1 MSKHISLNTNSIS
14 TTLDTINKKDY
25 YHSTNSSTVSNANNN
40 KTHNFF
46 IKTNTLN
53 PNAMTISTEART
65 LRLGMIK
72 ENIKRQGSKSQRNS
86 INSLS
91 GLKEK
96 SYVKSTQGTTTS
108 KSFHRSKLTIPMI
121 NDEIKKI
128 HLFIEN
134 SPCGFDENI
143 LKNTLMIRQSKYSKN
158 IVNSFSNN
166 NQSINRKKK
175 LTITSDEE
183 EDQKYQ
189 QFLNTLHNPSYSM
202 KGIRKE
208 FPEYTKNKKYKLTPT
223 FGYKYNSKTLRTT
236 MLAVKKNNHI
246 DSFRKYDIKKNKLT
260 QASRLKLKCNTIKWF
275 IDNKKE
281 LLNRLVD
288 KNFQEQILKFSDKKS
303 REFNAGLTIEEF
315 GSLMQKN
322 KISNDPEIINKLFWI
337 FDEDGDNDLKY
348 SEIASGIEMFRDST
362 PEEKVKVFFT
372 LCDTDH
378 SNSVSKKE
386 FYTML
391 KRNIINKDDIVPLK
405 KSIEKIFN
413 LYGGDVELSLEQ
425 LTEGFKANKELEAI
439 INKNMVSLKTIDSGI
454 DNEVKKDLLKLTAD
468 QNLFLKQKLYG
479 GNCETCPILDQKFGK
494 MVEGFVD
501 KKEKIIKLNQKK
513 DDSFDFDSEEQ
524 IKDDDIFQEEKAIY
538 NMVVNMSKKEE

>member
-14 TTLDTINKKDY
+14 TTLDTINKKDF
-25 YHSTNSSTVSNANNN
+25 YHSTNSSTISNTNN
-40 KTHNFF
+40 KNKLFL
-46 IKTNTLN
+46 KTNTLN

-91 GLKEK
+91 GLNEN
-96 SYVKSTQGTTTS
+96 SFVKATSTT
-108 KSFHRSKLTIPMI
+108 KSFHRNKLTIPMI

-128 HLFIEN
+128 RLFIEN

-143 LKNTLMIRQSKYSKN
+143 LKNTLMIKQSKYSKT

-175 LTITSDEE
+175 LSINNE
-183 EDQKYQ
+183 EDPRYQ
-189 QFLNTLHNPSYSM
+189 QFLNTLNNPSYSM
-202 KGIRKE
+202 RGIKKA
-208 FPEYTKNKKYKLTPT
+208 FPEYTKNKKFKLTPT

-236 MLAVKKNNHI
+236 MLAVKKNNHM
-246 DSFRKYDIKKNKLT
+246 DSFRRYDVKKNKLT
-260 QASRLKLKCNTIKWF
+260 QASRLKFKCNMIKWF

-288 KNFQEQILKFSDKKS
+288 KNFQEQILKISDKKS

-315 GSLMQKN
+315 GSLMQRN
-322 KISNDPEIINKLFWI
+322 KITNDPEIIKKLFWI

-362 PEEKVKVFFT
+362 PEEKVKVLFR

-391 KRNIINKDDIVPLK
+391 KRNIINKDDIAPLK

-425 LTEGFKANKELEAI
+425 LTEGFKANKELEII
-439 INKNMVSLKTIDSGI
+439 INKNMVTLKTIDSGI

-479 GNCETCPILDQKFGK
+479 GNCETCPILDKKFGR

-513 DDSFDFDSEEQ
+513 EDSFDFDSEEQ

-538 NMVVNMSKKEE
+538 NMVINMSKKED

>member
-14 TTLDTINKKDY
+14 TTLDTINKKDF
-25 YHSTNSSTVSNANNN
+25 YHSTNSSTISNTNN
-40 KTHNFF
+40 KNKLFL
-46 IKTNTLN
+46 KTNTLN
-53 PNAMTISTEART
+53 PSAMTISTEART

-91 GLKEK
+91 GLNEN
-96 SYVKSTQGTTTS
+96 SFVKATSTT
-108 KSFHRSKLTIPMI
+108 KSFHRNKLTIPMI

-143 LKNTLMIRQSKYSKN
+143 LKNTLMIKQSKYSKT

-175 LTITSDEE
+175 LSINNE
-183 EDQKYQ
+183 EDPKYQ
-189 QFLNTLHNPSYSM
+189 QFLNTLNNPSYSM
-202 KGIRKE
+202 RGIKKA
-208 FPEYTKNKKYKLTPT
+208 FPEYTKNKKFKLTPT

-236 MLAVKKNNHI
+236 MLAVKKNNHM
-246 DSFRKYDIKKNKLT
+246 DSFRRYDVKKNKLT

-288 KNFQEQILKFSDKKS
+288 KNFQEQILKISDKKS
-303 REFNAGLTIEEF
+303 REFNAGLTIEDY
-315 GSLMQKN
+315 GSLMQRN
-322 KISNDPEIINKLFWI
+322 KITNDPEIIKKLFWI

-362 PEEKVKVFFT
+362 PEEKVKVLFR

-391 KRNIINKDDIVPLK
+391 KRNIINKDDIAPLK

-425 LTEGFKANKELEAI
+425 LTEGFKANKELEII
-439 INKNMVSLKTIDSGI
+439 INKNMVTLKTIDSGI
-454 DNEVKKDLLKLTAD
+454 DNEVKKDLLKFTAD

-479 GNCETCPILDQKFGK
+479 GNCETCPILDKKFGR

-513 DDSFDFDSEEQ
+513 EDSFDFDSEEQ

-538 NMVVNMSKKEE
+538 NMVINMSKKED

>member
-14 TTLDTINKKDY
+14 TTLDTINKKDF
-25 YHSTNSSTVSNANNN
+25 YHSTNSSTISNSNN
-40 KTHNFF
+40 KNKLFL
-46 IKTNTLN
+46 KTNTLN

-91 GLKEK
+91 GLNEN
-96 SYVKSTQGTTTS
+96 SFVKATSTT
-108 KSFHRSKLTIPMI
+108 KSFHRNKLTIPMI

-143 LKNTLMIRQSKYSKN
+143 LKNTLMIKQSKYSKT

-175 LTITSDEE
+175 LSINNE
-183 EDQKYQ
+183 EDPKYQ
-189 QFLNTLHNPSYSM
+189 QFLNTLNNPSYSM
-202 KGIRKE
+202 RGIKKA
-208 FPEYTKNKKYKLTPT
+208 FPEYTKNKKFKLTPT

-236 MLAVKKNNHI
+236 MLAVKKNNHM
-246 DSFRKYDIKKNKLT
+246 DSFRRYDVKKNKLT

-288 KNFQEQILKFSDKKS
+288 KNFQEQILKISDKKS

-315 GSLMQKN
+315 GSLMQRN
-322 KISNDPEIINKLFWI
+322 KITNDPEIIKKLFWI

-362 PEEKVKVFFT
+362 PEEKVKVLFR

-391 KRNIINKDDIVPLK
+391 KRNIINKDDIAPLK

-425 LTEGFKANKELEAI
+425 LTEGFKANKELEII
-439 INKNMVSLKTIDSGI
+439 INKNMVTLKTIDSGI
-454 DNEVKKDLLKLTAD
+454 DNEVKKDLLKFTAD

-479 GNCETCPILDQKFGK
+479 GNCETCPILDKKFGR

-513 DDSFDFDSEEQ
+513 EDSFDFDSEEQ

-538 NMVVNMSKKEE
+538 NMVINMSKKED

>member
-14 TTLDTINKKDY
+14 TTLDTINKKDF
-25 YHSTNSSTVSNANNN
+25 YHSTNSSTISNTNN
-40 KTHNFF
+40 KNILFL
-46 IKTNTLN
+46 KTNTLN

-91 GLKEK
+91 GLNENNF
-96 SYVKSTQGTTTS
+96 VKATSTT
-108 KSFHRSKLTIPMI
+108 KSFHRNKLTIPMI

-143 LKNTLMIRQSKYSKN
+143 LKNTLMIKQSKYSKT

-175 LTITSDEE
+175 LSINNE
-183 EDQKYQ
+183 EDPKYQ
-189 QFLNTLHNPSYSM
+189 QFLNTLNNPSYSM
-202 KGIRKE
+202 RGIKKA
-208 FPEYTKNKKYKLTPT
+208 FPEYTKNKKFKLTPT
-223 FGYKYNSKTLRTT
+223 FGYKYNSKTLHTT
-236 MLAVKKNNHI
+236 MLAVKKNNHM
-246 DSFRKYDIKKNKLT
+246 DSFRRYDVKKNKLT

-288 KNFQEQILKFSDKKS
+288 KNFQEQILKISDKKS

-315 GSLMQKN
+315 GSLMQRN
-322 KISNDPEIINKLFWI
+322 KITNDPEIIKKLFWI

-362 PEEKVKVFFT
+362 PEEKVKVLFR

-391 KRNIINKDDIVPLK
+391 KRNIINKDDIAPLK

-425 LTEGFKANKELEAI
+425 LTEGFKANKELEII
-439 INKNMVSLKTIDSGI
+439 INKNMVTLKTIDSGI
-454 DNEVKKDLLKLTAD
+454 DNEVKKDLLKFTAD

-479 GNCETCPILDQKFGK
+479 GNCETCPILDKKFGR

-513 DDSFDFDSEEQ
+513 EDSFDFDSEEQ
-524 IKDDDIFQEEKAIY
+524 IKDNDIFQEEKAIY
-538 NMVVNMSKKEE
+538 NMVINMSKKED

>member
-14 TTLDTINKKDY
+14 TTLDTINKKDF
-25 YHSTNSSTVSNANNN
+25 YHSTNSSTISNTNN
-40 KTHNFF
+40 KNKLFL
-46 IKTNTLN
+46 KTNTLN

-91 GLKEK
+91 GLNEN
-96 SYVKSTQGTTTS
+96 SFVKATSTT
-108 KSFHRSKLTIPMI
+108 KSFHRNKLTIPMI

-143 LKNTLMIRQSKYSKN
+143 LKNTLMIKQSKYSKT

-175 LTITSDEE
+175 LSINNE
-183 EDQKYQ
+183 EDPKYQ
-189 QFLNTLHNPSYSM
+189 QFLNTLNNPSYSM
-202 KGIRKE
+202 RGIKKA
-208 FPEYTKNKKYKLTPT
+208 FPEYTKNKKFKLTPT

-288 KNFQEQILKFSDKKS
+288 KNFQEQILKISDKKS

-315 GSLMQKN
+315 GSLMQRN
-322 KISNDPEIINKLFWI
+322 KITNDPEIIKKLFWI

-362 PEEKVKVFFT
+362 PEEKVKVLFR

-391 KRNIINKDDIVPLK
+391 KRNIINKDDIAPLK

-425 LTEGFKANKELEAI
+425 LTEGFKANKELEII
-439 INKNMVSLKTIDSGI
+439 INKNMVTLKTIDSGI
-454 DNEVKKDLLKLTAD
+454 DNEVKKDLLKFTAD

-479 GNCETCPILDQKFGK
+479 GNCETCPILDKKFGR

-513 DDSFDFDSEEQ
+513 EDSFDFDSEEQ

-538 NMVVNMSKKEE
+538 NMVINMSKKED

>member
-14 TTLDTINKKDY
+14 TTLDTINKKDF
-25 YHSTNSSTVSNANNN
+25 YHSTNSSTISNTNN
-40 KTHNFF
+40 KNKLFL
-46 IKTNTLN
+46 KTNTLN

-91 GLKEK
+91 GLNEN
-96 SYVKSTQGTTTS
+96 SFVKATSTT
-108 KSFHRSKLTIPMI
+108 KSFHRNKLTIPMI

-143 LKNTLMIRQSKYSKN
+143 LKNTLMIKQSKYSKT

-175 LTITSDEE
+175 LSINNE
-183 EDQKYQ
+183 EDPKYQ
-189 QFLNTLHNPSYSM
+189 QFLNTLNNPSYSM
-202 KGIRKE
+202 RGIKKA
-208 FPEYTKNKKYKLTPT
+208 FPEYTKNKKFKLTPT

-236 MLAVKKNNHI
+236 MLAVKKNNHM
-246 DSFRKYDIKKNKLT
+246 DSFRRYDVKKNKLT

-288 KNFQEQILKFSDKKS
+288 KNFQEQILKISDKKS

-315 GSLMQKN
+315 GSLMQRN
-322 KISNDPEIINKLFWI
+322 KITNDPEIIKKLFWI

-362 PEEKVKVFFT
+362 PEEKVKVLFR

-391 KRNIINKDDIVPLK
+391 KRNIINKDDIAPLK

-425 LTEGFKANKELEAI
+425 LTEGFKANKELEII
-439 INKNMVSLKTIDSGI
+439 INKNMVTLKTIDSGI

-479 GNCETCPILDQKFGK
+479 GNCETCPILDKKFGR

-513 DDSFDFDSEEQ
+513 EDSFDFDSEEQ

-538 NMVVNMSKKEE
+538 NMVINMSKKED

>member
-14 TTLDTINKKDY
+14 TTLDTINKKDF
-25 YHSTNSSTVSNANNN
+25 YHSTNSSTISNTNN
-40 KTHNFF
+40 KNILFL
-46 IKTNTLN
+46 KTNTLN

-91 GLKEK
+91 GLNENNF
-96 SYVKSTQGTTTS
+96 VKATSTT
-108 KSFHRSKLTIPMI
+108 KSFHRNKLTIPMI

-143 LKNTLMIRQSKYSKN
+143 LKNTLMIKQSKYSKT

-175 LTITSDEE
+175 LSINNE
-183 EDQKYQ
+183 EDPKYQ
-189 QFLNTLHNPSYSM
+189 QFLNTLNNPSYSM
-202 KGIRKE
+202 RGIKKA
-208 FPEYTKNKKYKLTPT
+208 FPEYTKNKKFKLTPT

-236 MLAVKKNNHI
+236 MLAVKKNNHM
-246 DSFRKYDIKKNKLT
+246 DSFRRYDVKKNKLT

-288 KNFQEQILKFSDKKS
+288 KNFQEQILKISDKKS

-315 GSLMQKN
+315 GSLMQRN
-322 KISNDPEIINKLFWI
+322 KITNDPEIIKKLFWI

-362 PEEKVKVFFT
+362 PEEKVKVLFR

-391 KRNIINKDDIVPLK
+391 KRNIINKDDIAPLK

-425 LTEGFKANKELEAI
+425 LTEGFKANKELEII
-439 INKNMVSLKTIDSGI
+439 INKNMVTLKTIDSGI
-454 DNEVKKDLLKLTAD
+454 DNEVKKDLLKFTAD

-479 GNCETCPILDQKFGK
+479 GNCETCPILDKKFGR

-513 DDSFDFDSEEQ
+513 EDSFDFDSEEQ

-538 NMVVNMSKKEE
+538 NMVINMSKKED

>member
-14 TTLDTINKKDY
+14 TTLDTINKKDF
-25 YHSTNSSTVSNANNN
+25 YHSTNSSTISNTNN
-40 KTHNFF
+40 KNKLFL
-46 IKTNTLN
+46 KTNTLN

-91 GLKEK
+91 GLNEN
-96 SYVKSTQGTTTS
+96 SFVKATSTT
-108 KSFHRSKLTIPMI
+108 KSFHRNKLTIPMI

-143 LKNTLMIRQSKYSKN
+143 LKNTLMIKQSKYSKT

-175 LTITSDEE
+175 LSINNE
-183 EDQKYQ
+183 EDPKYQ
-189 QFLNTLHNPSYSM
+189 QFLNTLNNPSYSM
-202 KGIRKE
+202 RGIKKA
-208 FPEYTKNKKYKLTPT
+208 FPEYTKNKKFKLTPT

-236 MLAVKKNNHI
+236 MLAVKKNNHM
-246 DSFRKYDIKKNKLT
+246 DSFRRYDVKKNKLT

-288 KNFQEQILKFSDKKS
+288 KNFQEQILKISDKKS

-315 GSLMQKN
+315 GSLMQRN
-322 KISNDPEIINKLFWI
+322 KITNDPEIIKKLFWI

-362 PEEKVKVFFT
+362 PEEKVKVLFR

-391 KRNIINKDDIVPLK
+391 KRNIINKDDIAPLK

-425 LTEGFKANKELEAI
+425 LTEGFKANKELEII
-439 INKNMVSLKTIDSGI
+439 INKNMVTLKTIDSGI

-479 GNCETCPILDQKFGK
+479 GNCETCPILDKKFGR

-501 KKEKIIKLNQKK
+501 KKEKIIK
-513 DDSFDFDSEEQ
+513 
-524 IKDDDIFQEEKAIY
+524 
-538 NMVVNMSKKEE
+538 

>member
-14 TTLDTINKKDY
+14 TTLDTINKKDF
-25 YHSTNSSTVSNANNN
+25 YHSTNSSTISNTNN
-40 KTHNFF
+40 KNKLFL
-46 IKTNTLN
+46 KTNTLN

-91 GLKEK
+91 GLNEN
-96 SYVKSTQGTTTS
+96 SFVKATSTT
-108 KSFHRSKLTIPMI
+108 KSFHRNKLTIPMI

-143 LKNTLMIRQSKYSKN
+143 LKNTLMIKQSKYSKT
-158 IVNSFSNN
+158 IVNLFSNN

-175 LTITSDEE
+175 LSINNE
-183 EDQKYQ
+183 EDPKYQ
-189 QFLNTLHNPSYSM
+189 QFLNTLNNPSYSIR
-202 KGIRKE
+202 GIKKA
-208 FPEYTKNKKYKLTPT
+208 FPEYTKNKKFKLTPT

-236 MLAVKKNNHI
+236 MLAVKKNNHM
-246 DSFRKYDIKKNKLT
+246 DSFRRYDVKKNKLT

-288 KNFQEQILKFSDKKS
+288 KNFQEQILKISDKKS

-315 GSLMQKN
+315 GSLMQRN
-322 KISNDPEIINKLFWI
+322 KITNDPEIIKKLFWI

-362 PEEKVKVFFT
+362 PEEKVKVLFR

-391 KRNIINKDDIVPLK
+391 KRNIINKDDIAPLK

-425 LTEGFKANKELEAI
+425 LTEGFKANKELEII
-439 INKNMVSLKTIDSGI
+439 INKNMVTLKTIDSGI
-454 DNEVKKDLLKLTAD
+454 DNEVKKDLLKFTAD

-479 GNCETCPILDQKFGK
+479 GNCETCPILDKKFGR

-513 DDSFDFDSEEQ
+513 EDSFDFDSEEQ

-538 NMVVNMSKKEE
+538 NMVINMSKKED

>member
-14 TTLDTINKKDY
+14 TTLDTINKKDF
-25 YHSTNSSTVSNANNN
+25 YHSTNSSTISNTNN
-40 KTHNFF
+40 KNKLFL
-46 IKTNTLN
+46 KTNTLN

-72 ENIKRQGSKSQRNS
+72 ENIKRQGSKSQRNN

-91 GLKEK
+91 GLNEN
-96 SYVKSTQGTTTS
+96 SFVKATSTT
-108 KSFHRSKLTIPMI
+108 KSFHRNKLTIPMI

-143 LKNTLMIRQSKYSKN
+143 LKNTLMIKQSKYSKT

-175 LTITSDEE
+175 LSINNE
-183 EDQKYQ
+183 EDPKYQ
-189 QFLNTLHNPSYSM
+189 QFLNTLNNPSYSM
-202 KGIRKE
+202 RGIKKA
-208 FPEYTKNKKYKLTPT
+208 FPEYTKNKKFKLTPT

-236 MLAVKKNNHI
+236 MLAVKKNNHM
-246 DSFRKYDIKKNKLT
+246 DSFRRYDVKKNKLT

-288 KNFQEQILKFSDKKS
+288 KNFQEQILKISDKKS

-315 GSLMQKN
+315 GSLMQRN
-322 KISNDPEIINKLFWI
+322 KITNDPEIIKKLFWI

-362 PEEKVKVFFT
+362 PEEKVKVLFR

-391 KRNIINKDDIVPLK
+391 KRNIINKDDIAPLK

-425 LTEGFKANKELEAI
+425 LTEGFKANKELEII
-439 INKNMVSLKTIDSGI
+439 INKNMVTLKTIDSGI
-454 DNEVKKDLLKLTAD
+454 DNEVKKDLLKFTAN

-479 GNCETCPILDQKFGK
+479 GNCETCPILDKKFGR

-513 DDSFDFDSEEQ
+513 EDSFDFDSEEQ

-538 NMVVNMSKKEE
+538 NMVINMSKKED

>member
-14 TTLDTINKKDY
+14 TTLDTINKKDF
-25 YHSTNSSTVSNANNN
+25 YHSTNSSTISNTNN
-40 KTHNFF
+40 KNKLFL
-46 IKTNTLN
+46 KTNTLN

-91 GLKEK
+91 GLNEK
-96 SYVKSTQGTTTS
+96 SFVKATSTT
-108 KSFHRSKLTIPMI
+108 KSFHRNKLTIPMI

-143 LKNTLMIRQSKYSKN
+143 LKNTLMIKQSKYSKT

-175 LTITSDEE
+175 LSINNE
-183 EDQKYQ
+183 EDPKYQ
-189 QFLNTLHNPSYSM
+189 QFLNTLNNPSYSM
-202 KGIRKE
+202 RGIKKA
-208 FPEYTKNKKYKLTPT
+208 FPEYTKNKKFKLTPT

-236 MLAVKKNNHI
+236 MLAVKKNNHM
-246 DSFRKYDIKKNKLT
+246 DSFRRYDVKKNKLT

-288 KNFQEQILKFSDKKS
+288 KNFQEQILKISDKKS

-315 GSLMQKN
+315 GSLMQRN
-322 KISNDPEIINKLFWI
+322 KITNDPEIIKKLFWI

-362 PEEKVKVFFT
+362 PEEKVKVLFR

-391 KRNIINKDDIVPLK
+391 KRNIINKDDIAPLK

-425 LTEGFKANKELEAI
+425 LTEGFKANKELEII
-439 INKNMVSLKTIDSGI
+439 INKNMVTLKTIDSGI
-454 DNEVKKDLLKLTAD
+454 DNEVKKDLLKLAAD

-479 GNCETCPILDQKFGK
+479 GNCETCPILDKKFGR

-513 DDSFDFDSEEQ
+513 EDSFDFDSEEQ

-538 NMVVNMSKKEE
+538 NMVINMSKKED

>member
-14 TTLDTINKKDY
+14 TTLDTINKKDF
-25 YHSTNSSTVSNANNN
+25 YHSTNSSTISNTNN
-40 KTHNFF
+40 KNKLFL
-46 IKTNTLN
+46 KTNTLN

-91 GLKEK
+91 GLNENNF
-96 SYVKSTQGTTTS
+96 VKATSTT
-108 KSFHRSKLTIPMI
+108 KSFHRNKLTIPMI

-143 LKNTLMIRQSKYSKN
+143 LKNTLMIKQSKYSKT

-175 LTITSDEE
+175 LSINNE
-183 EDQKYQ
+183 EDPKYQ
-189 QFLNTLHNPSYSM
+189 QFLNTLNNPSYSM
-202 KGIRKE
+202 RGIKKA
-208 FPEYTKNKKYKLTPT
+208 FPEYTKNKKFKLTPT
-223 FGYKYNSKTLRTT
+223 FGYKYNSKTLHTT
-236 MLAVKKNNHI
+236 MLAVKKNNHM
-246 DSFRKYDIKKNKLT
+246 DSFRRYDVKKNKLT

-288 KNFQEQILKFSDKKS
+288 KNFQEQILKISDKKS
-303 REFNAGLTIEEF
+303 REFNVGLTIEEF
-315 GSLMQKN
+315 GSLMQRN
-322 KISNDPEIINKLFWI
+322 KITNDPEIIKKLFWI

-362 PEEKVKVFFT
+362 PEEKVKVLFR

-391 KRNIINKDDIVPLK
+391 KRNIINKDDIAPLK

-425 LTEGFKANKELEAI
+425 LTEGFKANKELEII
-439 INKNMVSLKTIDSGI
+439 INKNMVTLKTIDSGI
-454 DNEVKKDLLKLTAD
+454 DNEVKKDLLKFTAD

-479 GNCETCPILDQKFGK
+479 GNCETCPILDKKFGR

-513 DDSFDFDSEEQ
+513 EDSFDFDSEEQ

-538 NMVVNMSKKEE
+538 NMVINMSKKED

>member
-14 TTLDTINKKDY
+14 TTLDTINKKDF
-25 YHSTNSSTVSNANNN
+25 YHSTNSSTISNTNN
-40 KTHNFF
+40 KNILFL
-46 IKTNTLN
+46 KTNTLN

-91 GLKEK
+91 GLNENNF
-96 SYVKSTQGTTTS
+96 VKATSTT
-108 KSFHRSKLTIPMI
+108 KSFHRNKLTIPMI

-143 LKNTLMIRQSKYSKN
+143 LKNTLMIKQSKYSKT

-175 LTITSDEE
+175 LSINNE
-183 EDQKYQ
+183 EDPKYQ
-189 QFLNTLHNPSYSM
+189 QFLNTLNNPSYSM
-202 KGIRKE
+202 RGIKKA
-208 FPEYTKNKKYKLTPT
+208 FPEYTKNKKFKLTPT
-223 FGYKYNSKTLRTT
+223 FGYKYNSKTLHTT
-236 MLAVKKNNHI
+236 MLAVKKNNHM
-246 DSFRKYDIKKNKLT
+246 DSFRRYDVKKNKLT

-288 KNFQEQILKFSDKKS
+288 KNFQEQILKISDKKS

-315 GSLMQKN
+315 GSLMQRN
-322 KISNDPEIINKLFWI
+322 KITNDPEIIKKLFWI

-362 PEEKVKVFFT
+362 PEEKVKVLFR

-391 KRNIINKDDIVPLK
+391 KRNIINKDDIAPLK

-425 LTEGFKANKELEAI
+425 LTEGFKANKELEII
-439 INKNMVSLKTIDSGI
+439 INKNMVTLKTIDSGI
-454 DNEVKKDLLKLTAD
+454 DNEVKKDLLKFTAD

-479 GNCETCPILDQKFGK
+479 GNCETCPILDKKFGR

-513 DDSFDFDSEEQ
+513 EDSFDFDSEEQ
-524 IKDDDIFQEEKAIY
+524 IKDDDIFQDEKAIY
-538 NMVVNMSKKEE
+538 NMVINMSKKED

>member
-14 TTLDTINKKDY
+14 TTLDTINKKDF
-25 YHSTNSSTVSNANNN
+25 YHSTNSSTISNTNN
-40 KTHNFF
+40 KNKLFL
-46 IKTNTLN
+46 KTNTLN

-91 GLKEK
+91 GLNEN
-96 SYVKSTQGTTTS
+96 SFVKATSTT
-108 KSFHRSKLTIPMI
+108 KSFHRNKLTIPMI

-143 LKNTLMIRQSKYSKN
+143 LKNTLMIKQSKYSKT

-175 LTITSDEE
+175 LSINNE
-183 EDQKYQ
+183 EDPKYQ
-189 QFLNTLHNPSYSM
+189 QFLNTLNNPSYSM
-202 KGIRKE
+202 RGIKKA
-208 FPEYTKNKKYKLTPT
+208 FPEYTKNKKFKLTPT

-236 MLAVKKNNHI
+236 MLAVKKNNHM
-246 DSFRKYDIKKNKLT
+246 DSFRRYDVKKNKLT

-288 KNFQEQILKFSDKKS
+288 KNFQEQILKISDKKS

-315 GSLMQKN
+315 GSLMQRN
-322 KISNDPEIINKLFWI
+322 KITNDPEIIKKLFWI

-362 PEEKVKVFFT
+362 PEEKVKVLFR

-391 KRNIINKDDIVPLK
+391 KRNIINKDDIAPLK

-425 LTEGFKANKELEAI
+425 LTEGFKANKELEVI
-439 INKNMVSLKTIDSGI
+439 INKNMVTLKTIDSGI
-454 DNEVKKDLLKLTAD
+454 DNEVKKDLLKFTAD

-479 GNCETCPILDQKFGK
+479 GNCETCPILDKKFGR

-513 DDSFDFDSEEQ
+513 EDSFDFDSEEQ

-538 NMVVNMSKKEE
+538 NMVINMSKKED

>member
-14 TTLDTINKKDY
+14 TTLDTINKKDF
-25 YHSTNSSTVSNANNN
+25 YHSTNSSTISNTNN
-40 KTHNFF
+40 KNKLFL
-46 IKTNTLN
+46 KTNTFN

-91 GLKEK
+91 GLNEN
-96 SYVKSTQGTTTS
+96 SFVKATSTT
-108 KSFHRSKLTIPMI
+108 KSFHRNKLTIPMI

-143 LKNTLMIRQSKYSKN
+143 LKNTLMIKQSKYSKT

-175 LTITSDEE
+175 LSINNE
-183 EDQKYQ
+183 EDPKYQ
-189 QFLNTLHNPSYSM
+189 QFLNTLNNPSYSM
-202 KGIRKE
+202 RGIKKA
-208 FPEYTKNKKYKLTPT
+208 FPEYTKNKKFKLTPT

-236 MLAVKKNNHI
+236 MLAVKKNNHM
-246 DSFRKYDIKKNKLT
+246 DSFRRYDVKKNKLT

-288 KNFQEQILKFSDKKS
+288 KNFQEQILKISDKKS

-315 GSLMQKN
+315 GSLMQRN
-322 KISNDPEIINKLFWI
+322 KITNDPEIIKKLFWI

-362 PEEKVKVFFT
+362 PEEKVKVLFR

-391 KRNIINKDDIVPLK
+391 KRNIINKDDIAPLK

-425 LTEGFKANKELEAI
+425 LTEGFKANKELEII
-439 INKNMVSLKTIDSGI
+439 INKNMVTLKTIDSGI
-454 DNEVKKDLLKLTAD
+454 DNEVKKDLLKFTAD

-479 GNCETCPILDQKFGK
+479 GNCETCPILDKKFGR

-513 DDSFDFDSEEQ
+513 EDSFDFDSEEQ

-538 NMVVNMSKKEE
+538 NMVINMSKKED

>member
-14 TTLDTINKKDY
+14 TTLDTINKKDF
-25 YHSTNSSTVSNANNN
+25 YHSTNSSTISNTNN
-40 KTHNFF
+40 KNKLFL
-46 IKTNTLN
+46 KTNTLN

-91 GLKEK
+91 GLNEN
-96 SYVKSTQGTTTS
+96 SFVKATSTT
-108 KSFHRSKLTIPMI
+108 KSFHRNKLTIPMI

-143 LKNTLMIRQSKYSKN
+143 LKNTLMIKQSKYSKT

-175 LTITSDEE
+175 LSINNE
-183 EDQKYQ
+183 EDPKYQ
-189 QFLNTLHNPSYSM
+189 QFLNTLNNPSYSM
-202 KGIRKE
+202 RGIKKA
-208 FPEYTKNKKYKLTPT
+208 FPEYTKNKKFKLTPT

-236 MLAVKKNNHI
+236 MLAVKKNNHM
-246 DSFRKYDIKKNKLT
+246 DSFRRYDVKKNKLT

-281 LLNRLVD
+281 LLNRSVD
-288 KNFQEQILKFSDKKS
+288 KNFQEQILKISDKKS

-315 GSLMQKN
+315 GSLMQRN
-322 KISNDPEIINKLFWI
+322 KITNDPEIIKKLFWI

-362 PEEKVKVFFT
+362 PEEKVKVLFR

-391 KRNIINKDDIVPLK
+391 KRNIINKDDIAPLK

-425 LTEGFKANKELEAI
+425 LTEGFKANKELEII
-439 INKNMVSLKTIDSGI
+439 INKNMVTLKTIDSGI
-454 DNEVKKDLLKLTAD
+454 DNEVKKDLLKFTAD

-479 GNCETCPILDQKFGK
+479 GNCETCPILDKKFGR

-513 DDSFDFDSEEQ
+513 EDSFDFDSEEQ

-538 NMVVNMSKKEE
+538 NMVINMSKKED

>member
-14 TTLDTINKKDY
+14 TTLDTINKKDF
-25 YHSTNSSTVSNANNN
+25 YHSTNSSTISNTNN
-40 KTHNFF
+40 KNKLFL
-46 IKTNTLN
+46 KTNTLN

-91 GLKEK
+91 WQNEN
-96 SYVKSTQGTTTS
+96 SFVKATSTT
-108 KSFHRSKLTIPMI
+108 KSFHRNKLTIPMI

-143 LKNTLMIRQSKYSKN
+143 LKNTLMIKQSKYSKT

-175 LTITSDEE
+175 LSINNE
-183 EDQKYQ
+183 EDPKYQ
-189 QFLNTLHNPSYSM
+189 QFLNTLNNPSYSM
-202 KGIRKE
+202 RGIKKA
-208 FPEYTKNKKYKLTPT
+208 FPEYTKNKKFKLTPT

-236 MLAVKKNNHI
+236 MLAVKKNNHM
-246 DSFRKYDIKKNKLT
+246 DSFRRYDVKKNKLT

-288 KNFQEQILKFSDKKS
+288 KNFQEQILKISDKKS

-315 GSLMQKN
+315 GSLMQRN
-322 KISNDPEIINKLFWI
+322 KITNDPEIIKKLFWI

-362 PEEKVKVFFT
+362 PEEKVKVLFR

-391 KRNIINKDDIVPLK
+391 KRNIINKDDIAPLK

-425 LTEGFKANKELEAI
+425 LTEGFKANKELEII
-439 INKNMVSLKTIDSGI
+439 INKNMVTLKTIDSGI
-454 DNEVKKDLLKLTAD
+454 DNEVKKDLLKFTAD

-479 GNCETCPILDQKFGK
+479 GNCETCPILDKKFGR

-513 DDSFDFDSEEQ
+513 EDSFDFDSEEQ

-538 NMVVNMSKKEE
+538 NMVINMSKKED

>member
-14 TTLDTINKKDY
+14 TTLDTINKKDF
-25 YHSTNSSTVSNANNN
+25 YHSTNSSTISNTNN
-40 KTHNFF
+40 KNKLFL
-46 IKTNTLN
+46 KTNTLN

-91 GLKEK
+91 GLNEN
-96 SYVKSTQGTTTS
+96 SFVKATSTT
-108 KSFHRSKLTIPMI
+108 KSFHRNKLTIPMI

-143 LKNTLMIRQSKYSKN
+143 LKNTLMIKQSKYSKT

-175 LTITSDEE
+175 LSINNE
-183 EDQKYQ
+183 EDPKYQ
-189 QFLNTLHNPSYSM
+189 QFLNTLNNPSYSM
-202 KGIRKE
+202 RGIKKA
-208 FPEYTKNKKYKLTPT
+208 FPEYTKNKKFKLTPT
-223 FGYKYNSKTLRTT
+223 FGYKYNSKTLHTT
-236 MLAVKKNNHI
+236 MLAVKKNNHM
-246 DSFRKYDIKKNKLT
+246 DSFRRYDVKKNKLT

-288 KNFQEQILKFSDKKS
+288 KNFQEQILKISDKKS

-315 GSLMQKN
+315 GSLMQRN
-322 KISNDPEIINKLFWI
+322 KITNDPEIIKKLFWI

-362 PEEKVKVFFT
+362 PEEKVKVLFR

-391 KRNIINKDDIVPLK
+391 KRNIINKDDIAPLK

-425 LTEGFKANKELEAI
+425 LTEGFKANKELEII
-439 INKNMVSLKTIDSGI
+439 INKNMVTLKTIDSGI
-454 DNEVKKDLLKLTAD
+454 DNEVKKDLLKFTAD

-479 GNCETCPILDQKFGK
+479 GNCETCPILDKKFGR

-513 DDSFDFDSEEQ
+513 EDSFDFDSEEQ

-538 NMVVNMSKKEE
+538 NMVINMSKKED

>member
-14 TTLDTINKKDY
+14 TTLDTINKKDF
-25 YHSTNSSTVSNANNN
+25 YHSTNSSTISNTNN
-40 KTHNFF
+40 KNKLFL
-46 IKTNTLN
+46 KTNTLN

-91 GLKEK
+91 GLNEN
-96 SYVKSTQGTTTS
+96 SFVKATSTT
-108 KSFHRSKLTIPMI
+108 KSFHRNKLTIPMI

-143 LKNTLMIRQSKYSKN
+143 LKNTLMIKQSKYSKT

-175 LTITSDEE
+175 LSINNE
-183 EDQKYQ
+183 EDPKYQ
-189 QFLNTLHNPSYSM
+189 QFLNTLNNPSYSM
-202 KGIRKE
+202 RGIKKA
-208 FPEYTKNKKYKLTPT
+208 FPEYTKNKKFRLTPT

-236 MLAVKKNNHI
+236 MLAVKKNNHM
-246 DSFRKYDIKKNKLT
+246 DSFRRYDVKKNKLT

-288 KNFQEQILKFSDKKS
+288 KNFQEQILKISDKKS

-315 GSLMQKN
+315 GSLMQRN
-322 KISNDPEIINKLFWI
+322 KITNDPEIIKKLFWI

-362 PEEKVKVFFT
+362 PEEKVKVLFR

-391 KRNIINKDDIVPLK
+391 KRNIINKDDIAPLK

-425 LTEGFKANKELEAI
+425 LTEGFKANKELEII
-439 INKNMVSLKTIDSGI
+439 INKNMVTLKTIDSGI

-479 GNCETCPILDQKFGK
+479 GNCETCPILDKKFGR

-513 DDSFDFDSEEQ
+513 EDSFDFDSEEQ

-538 NMVVNMSKKEE
+538 NMVINMSKKED

>member
-14 TTLDTINKKDY
+14 TTLDTINKKDF
-25 YHSTNSSTVSNANNN
+25 YHSTNSSTISNTNN
-40 KTHNFF
+40 KNKLFL
-46 IKTNTLN
+46 KTNTLN

-91 GLKEK
+91 GLNEN
-96 SYVKSTQGTTTS
+96 SFVKATSTT
-108 KSFHRSKLTIPMI
+108 KSFHRNKLTIPMI

-143 LKNTLMIRQSKYSKN
+143 LKNTLMIKQSKYSKT

-175 LTITSDEE
+175 LSINNE
-183 EDQKYQ
+183 EDPKYQ
-189 QFLNTLHNPSYSM
+189 QFLNTLNNPSYSM
-202 KGIRKE
+202 RGIKKA
-208 FPEYTKNKKYKLTPT
+208 FPEYTKNKKFKLTPT

-236 MLAVKKNNHI
+236 MLAVKKNNHM
-246 DSFRKYDIKKNKLT
+246 DSFRRYDVKKNKLT

-288 KNFQEQILKFSDKKS
+288 KNFQEQILKISDKKS

-315 GSLMQKN
+315 GSLMQRN
-322 KISNDPEIINKLFWI
+322 KITNDPEIIKKLFWI

-362 PEEKVKVFFT
+362 PEEKVKVLFR

-391 KRNIINKDDIVPLK
+391 KRNIINKDDIAPLK

-425 LTEGFKANKELEAI
+425 LTEGFKANKELEII
-439 INKNMVSLKTIDSGI
+439 INKNMVTLKTIDSGI

-479 GNCETCPILDQKFGK
+479 GNCETCPILDKKFGR

-513 DDSFDFDSEEQ
+513 EDSSDFHSEEQ

-538 NMVVNMSKKEE
+538 NMVINMSKKED

>member
-14 TTLDTINKKDY
+14 TTLDTINKKDF
-25 YHSTNSSTVSNANNN
+25 YHSTNSSTISNTNN
-40 KTHNFF
+40 KNILFL
-46 IKTNTLN
+46 KTNTLN

-91 GLKEK
+91 GLNENNF
-96 SYVKSTQGTTTS
+96 VKATSTT
-108 KSFHRSKLTIPMI
+108 KSFHRNKLTIPMI

-134 SPCGFDENI
+134 SPCGFDETI
-143 LKNTLMIRQSKYSKN
+143 LKNTLMIKQSKYSKT

-175 LTITSDEE
+175 LSINNE
-183 EDQKYQ
+183 EDPKYQ
-189 QFLNTLHNPSYSM
+189 QFLNTLNNPSYSM
-202 KGIRKE
+202 RGIKKA
-208 FPEYTKNKKYKLTPT
+208 FPEYTKNKKFKLTPT

-236 MLAVKKNNHI
+236 MLAVKKNNHM
-246 DSFRKYDIKKNKLT
+246 DSFRRYDVKKNKLT

-288 KNFQEQILKFSDKKS
+288 KNFQEQILKISDKKS

-315 GSLMQKN
+315 GSLMQRN
-322 KISNDPEIINKLFWI
+322 KITNDPEIIKKLFWI

-362 PEEKVKVFFT
+362 PEEKVKVLFR

-391 KRNIINKDDIVPLK
+391 KRNIINKDDIAPLK

-425 LTEGFKANKELEAI
+425 LTEGFKANKELEII
-439 INKNMVSLKTIDSGI
+439 INKNMVTLKTIDSGI
-454 DNEVKKDLLKLTAD
+454 DNEVKKDLLKFTAD

-479 GNCETCPILDQKFGK
+479 GNCETCPILDKKFGR

-513 DDSFDFDSEEQ
+513 EDSFDFDSEEQ

-538 NMVVNMSKKEE
+538 NMVINMSKKED

>member
-14 TTLDTINKKDY
+14 TTLDTINKKDF
-25 YHSTNSSTVSNANNN
+25 YHSTNSSTISNTNN
-40 KTHNFF
+40 KNILFL
-46 IKTNTLN
+46 KTNTLN

-91 GLKEK
+91 GLNENNF
-96 SYVKSTQGTTTS
+96 VKATSTT
-108 KSFHRSKLTIPMI
+108 KSFHRNKLTIPMI

-143 LKNTLMIRQSKYSKN
+143 LKNTLMIKQSKYSKT

-175 LTITSDEE
+175 LSINNE
-183 EDQKYQ
+183 EDPKYQ
-189 QFLNTLHNPSYSM
+189 QFLNTLNNPSYSM
-202 KGIRKE
+202 RGIKKA
-208 FPEYTKNKKYKLTPT
+208 FPEYTKNKKFKLTPT
-223 FGYKYNSKTLRTT
+223 FGYKYNSKTLHTT
-236 MLAVKKNNHI
+236 MLAVKKNNHM
-246 DSFRKYDIKKNKLT
+246 DSFRRYDVKKNKLT

-288 KNFQEQILKFSDKKS
+288 KNFQEQILKISDKKS

-315 GSLMQKN
+315 GSLMQRN
-322 KISNDPEIINKLFWI
+322 KITNDPEIIKKLFWI

-362 PEEKVKVFFT
+362 PEEKVKVLFR

-391 KRNIINKDDIVPLK
+391 KRNIINKDDIAPLK

-425 LTEGFKANKELEAI
+425 LTEGFKANKELEII
-439 INKNMVSLKTIDSGI
+439 INKNMVTLKTIDSGI
-454 DNEVKKDLLKLTAD
+454 DNEVKKDLLKFTAD

-479 GNCETCPILDQKFGK
+479 GNCETCPILDKKFGR

-513 DDSFDFDSEEQ
+513 EDSFDFDSEEQ

-538 NMVVNMSKKEE
+538 NMVINMSKKED

>member
-14 TTLDTINKKDY
+14 TTLDTINKKDF
-25 YHSTNSSTVSNANNN
+25 YHSTNSSTISNTNN
-40 KTHNFF
+40 KNKLFL
-46 IKTNTLN
+46 KTNTLN

-91 GLKEK
+91 GLNEN
-96 SYVKSTQGTTTS
+96 SFVKATSTT
-108 KSFHRSKLTIPMI
+108 KSFHRNKLTIPMI

-143 LKNTLMIRQSKYSKN
+143 LKNTLMIKQSKYSKT

-175 LTITSDEE
+175 LSINNE
-183 EDQKYQ
+183 EDPKYQ
-189 QFLNTLHNPSYSM
+189 QFLNTLNNPSYSM
-202 KGIRKE
+202 RGIKKA
-208 FPEYTKNKKYKLTPT
+208 FPEYTKNKKFKLTPT

-236 MLAVKKNNHI
+236 MLAVKKNNHM
-246 DSFRKYDIKKNKLT
+246 DSFRRYDVKKNKLT

-288 KNFQEQILKFSDKKS
+288 KNFQEQILKISDKKS

-315 GSLMQKN
+315 GSLMQRN
-322 KISNDPEIINKLFWI
+322 KITNDPEIIKKLFWI

-362 PEEKVKVFFT
+362 PEEKVKVLFR

-391 KRNIINKDDIVPLK
+391 KRNIINKDDIAPLK

-425 LTEGFKANKELEAI
+425 LTEGFKANKELEII
-439 INKNMVSLKTIDSGI
+439 INKNMVTLKTIDSGI

-479 GNCETCPILDQKFGK
+479 GNCETCPILDKKFGR

-513 DDSFDFDSEEQ
+513 EDSFDFDSEEQ

-538 NMVVNMSKKEE
+538 NMVTNMSKKED

>member
-14 TTLDTINKKDY
+14 TTLDTINKKDF
-25 YHSTNSSTVSNANNN
+25 YHSTNSSTISNTNN
-40 KTHNFF
+40 KNKLFL
-46 IKTNTLN
+46 KTNTLN

-91 GLKEK
+91 GLNEN
-96 SYVKSTQGTTTS
+96 SFVKATSTT
-108 KSFHRSKLTIPMI
+108 KSFHRNKLTIPMI

-143 LKNTLMIRQSKYSKN
+143 LKNTLMIKQSKYSKT

-175 LTITSDEE
+175 LSINNE
-183 EDQKYQ
+183 EDPKYQ
-189 QFLNTLHNPSYSM
+189 QFLNTLNNPSYSM
-202 KGIRKE
+202 RGIKKA
-208 FPEYTKNKKYKLTPT
+208 FPEYTKNKKFKLTPT

-236 MLAVKKNNHI
+236 MLAVKKNNHM
-246 DSFRKYDIKKNKLT
+246 DSFRRYDVKKNKLT
-260 QASRLKLKCNTIKWF
+260 QASRLKLKCNAIKWF

-288 KNFQEQILKFSDKKS
+288 KNFQEQILKISDKKS

-315 GSLMQKN
+315 GSLMQRN
-322 KISNDPEIINKLFWI
+322 KITNDPEIIKKLFWI

-362 PEEKVKVFFT
+362 PEEKVKVLFR

-391 KRNIINKDDIVPLK
+391 KRNIINKDDIAPLK

-425 LTEGFKANKELEAI
+425 LTEGFKANKELEII
-439 INKNMVSLKTIDSGI
+439 INKNMVTLKTIDSGI
-454 DNEVKKDLLKLTAD
+454 DNEVKKDLLKFTAD

-479 GNCETCPILDQKFGK
+479 GNCETCPILDKKFGR

-513 DDSFDFDSEEQ
+513 EDSFDFDSEEQ

-538 NMVVNMSKKEE
+538 NMVINMSKKED

>member
-14 TTLDTINKKDY
+14 TTLDTINKKDF
-25 YHSTNSSTVSNANNN
+25 YHSTNSSTISNTNN
-40 KTHNFF
+40 KNKLFL
-46 IKTNTLN
+46 KTNTLN

-91 GLKEK
+91 GLNEN
-96 SYVKSTQGTTTS
+96 SFVKATATT
-108 KSFHRSKLTIPMI
+108 KSFHRNKLTIPMI

-143 LKNTLMIRQSKYSKN
+143 LKNTLMIKQSKYSKT

-175 LTITSDEE
+175 LSINNE
-183 EDQKYQ
+183 EDPKYQ
-189 QFLNTLHNPSYSM
+189 QFLNTLNNPSYSM
-202 KGIRKE
+202 RGIKKA
-208 FPEYTKNKKYKLTPT
+208 FPEYTKNKKFKLTPT

-236 MLAVKKNNHI
+236 MLAVKKNNHM
-246 DSFRKYDIKKNKLT
+246 DSFRRYDVKKNKLT

-288 KNFQEQILKFSDKKS
+288 KNFQEQILKISDKKS

-315 GSLMQKN
+315 GSLMQRN
-322 KISNDPEIINKLFWI
+322 KITNDPEIIKKLFWI

-362 PEEKVKVFFT
+362 PEEKVKVLFR

-391 KRNIINKDDIVPLK
+391 KRNIINKDDIAPLK

-425 LTEGFKANKELEAI
+425 LTEGFKANKELEII
-439 INKNMVSLKTIDSGI
+439 INKNMVTLKTIDSGI
-454 DNEVKKDLLKLTAD
+454 DNEVKKDLLKFTAD

-479 GNCETCPILDQKFGK
+479 GNCETCPILDKKFGR

-513 DDSFDFDSEEQ
+513 EDSFDFDSEEQ

-538 NMVVNMSKKEE
+538 NMVINMSKKED

>member
-1 MSKHISLNTNSIS
+1 
-14 TTLDTINKKDY
+14 
-25 YHSTNSSTVSNANNN
+25 
-40 KTHNFF
+40 
-46 IKTNTLN
+46 
-53 PNAMTISTEART
+53 
-65 LRLGMIK
+65 
-72 ENIKRQGSKSQRNS
+72 
-86 INSLS
+86 
-91 GLKEK
+91 
-96 SYVKSTQGTTTS
+96 
-108 KSFHRSKLTIPMI
+108 MI

-143 LKNTLMIRQSKYSKN
+143 LKNTLMIKQSKYSKT

-175 LTITSDEE
+175 LSINNE
-183 EDQKYQ
+183 EDPKYQ
-189 QFLNTLHNPSYSM
+189 QFLNTLNNPSYSM
-202 KGIRKE
+202 RGIKKA
-208 FPEYTKNKKYKLTPT
+208 FPEYTKNKKFKLTPT
-223 FGYKYNSKTLRTT
+223 FGYKYNSKTLHTT
-236 MLAVKKNNHI
+236 MLAVKKNNHM
-246 DSFRKYDIKKNKLT
+246 DSFRRYDVKKNKLT

-288 KNFQEQILKFSDKKS
+288 KNFQEQILKISDKKS

-315 GSLMQKN
+315 GSLMQRN
-322 KISNDPEIINKLFWI
+322 KITNDPEIIKKLFWI

-362 PEEKVKVFFT
+362 PEEKVKVLFR

-391 KRNIINKDDIVPLK
+391 KRNIINKNDIAPLK

-425 LTEGFKANKELEAI
+425 LTEGFKANKELEII
-439 INKNMVSLKTIDSGI
+439 INKNMVTLKTIDSGI
-454 DNEVKKDLLKLTAD
+454 DNEVKKDLLKFTAD

-479 GNCETCPILDQKFGK
+479 GNCETCPILDKKFGR

-513 DDSFDFDSEEQ
+513 EDSFDFDSEEQ

-538 NMVVNMSKKEE
+538 NMVINMSKKED

>member
-14 TTLDTINKKDY
+14 TTLDTINKKDF
-25 YHSTNSSTVSNANNN
+25 YHSTNSSTISNTNN
-40 KTHNFF
+40 KNKLFL
-46 IKTNTLN
+46 KTNTLN

-91 GLKEK
+91 GLNEN
-96 SYVKSTQGTTTS
+96 SFVKATSTT
-108 KSFHRSKLTIPMI
+108 KSFHRNKLTIPMI

-128 HLFIEN
+128 RLFIEN

-143 LKNTLMIRQSKYSKN
+143 LKNTLMIKQSKYSKT

-175 LTITSDEE
+175 LSINNE
-183 EDQKYQ
+183 EDPKYQ
-189 QFLNTLHNPSYSM
+189 QFLNTLNNPSYSM
-202 KGIRKE
+202 RGIKKA
-208 FPEYTKNKKYKLTPT
+208 FPEYTKNKKFKLTPT

-236 MLAVKKNNHI
+236 MLAVKKNNHM
-246 DSFRKYDIKKNKLT
+246 DSFRRYDVKKNKLT
-260 QASRLKLKCNTIKWF
+260 QASRLKFKCNMIKWF

-288 KNFQEQILKFSDKKS
+288 KNFQEQILKISDKKS

-315 GSLMQKN
+315 GSLMQRN
-322 KISNDPEIINKLFWI
+322 KITNDPEIIKKLFWI

-362 PEEKVKVFFT
+362 PEEKVKVLFR

-391 KRNIINKDDIVPLK
+391 KRNIINKDDIAPLK

-425 LTEGFKANKELEAI
+425 LTEGFKANKELEII
-439 INKNMVSLKTIDSGI
+439 INKNMVTLKTIDSGI

-479 GNCETCPILDQKFGK
+479 GNCETCPILDKKFGR

-513 DDSFDFDSEEQ
+513 EDSFDFDSEEQ

-538 NMVVNMSKKEE
+538 NMVINMSKKED

>member
-14 TTLDTINKKDY
+14 TTLDTINKKDF
-25 YHSTNSSTVSNANNN
+25 YHSTNSSTISNTNN
-40 KTHNFF
+40 KNILFL
-46 IKTNTLN
+46 KTNTLN

-91 GLKEK
+91 GLNEN
-96 SYVKSTQGTTTS
+96 SFVKATSTT
-108 KSFHRSKLTIPMI
+108 KSFHRNKLTIPMI

-143 LKNTLMIRQSKYSKN
+143 LKNTLMIKQSKYSKT

-175 LTITSDEE
+175 LSINNE
-183 EDQKYQ
+183 EDPKYQ
-189 QFLNTLHNPSYSM
+189 QFLNTLNNPSYSM
-202 KGIRKE
+202 RGIKKA
-208 FPEYTKNKKYKLTPT
+208 FPEYTKNKKFKLTPT

-236 MLAVKKNNHI
+236 MLAVKKNNHM
-246 DSFRKYDIKKNKLT
+246 DSFRRYDVKKNKLT

-288 KNFQEQILKFSDKKS
+288 KNFQEQILKISDKKS

-315 GSLMQKN
+315 GSLMQRN
-322 KISNDPEIINKLFWI
+322 KITNDPEIIKKLFWI

-362 PEEKVKVFFT
+362 PEEKVKVLFR

-391 KRNIINKDDIVPLK
+391 KRNIINKDDIAPLK

-425 LTEGFKANKELEAI
+425 LTEGFKANKELEII
-439 INKNMVSLKTIDSGI
+439 INKNMVTLKTIDSGI
-454 DNEVKKDLLKLTAD
+454 DNEVKKDLLKFTAD

-479 GNCETCPILDQKFGK
+479 GNCETCPILDKKFGR

-513 DDSFDFDSEEQ
+513 EDSFDFDSEEQ

-538 NMVVNMSKKEE
+538 NMVINMSKKED

>member
-14 TTLDTINKKDY
+14 TTLDTINKKDF
-25 YHSTNSSTVSNANNN
+25 YHSTNSSTISNTNN
-40 KTHNFF
+40 KNKLFL
-46 IKTNTLN
+46 KTNTLN

-91 GLKEK
+91 GLNEN
-96 SYVKSTQGTTTS
+96 SFVKATATT
-108 KSFHRSKLTIPMI
+108 KSFHRNKLTIPMI

-143 LKNTLMIRQSKYSKN
+143 LKNTLMIKQSKYSKT

-175 LTITSDEE
+175 LSINNE
-183 EDQKYQ
+183 EDPKYQ
-189 QFLNTLHNPSYSM
+189 QFLNTLNNPSYSM
-202 KGIRKE
+202 RGIKKA
-208 FPEYTKNKKYKLTPT
+208 FPEYTKNKKFKLTPT

-236 MLAVKKNNHI
+236 MLAVKKNNHM
-246 DSFRKYDIKKNKLT
+246 DSFRRYDVKKNKLT

-288 KNFQEQILKFSDKKS
+288 KNFQEQILKISDKKT

-315 GSLMQKN
+315 GSLMQRN
-322 KISNDPEIINKLFWI
+322 KITNDPEIIKKLFWI

-362 PEEKVKVFFT
+362 PEEKVKVLFR

-391 KRNIINKDDIVPLK
+391 KRNIINKDDIAPLK

-425 LTEGFKANKELEAI
+425 LTEGFKANKELEII
-439 INKNMVSLKTIDSGI
+439 INKNMVTLKTIDSGI
-454 DNEVKKDLLKLTAD
+454 DNEVKKDLLKFTAD

-479 GNCETCPILDQKFGK
+479 GNCETCPILDKKFGR

-513 DDSFDFDSEEQ
+513 EDSFDFDSEEQ

-538 NMVVNMSKKEE
+538 NMVTNMSKKED

>member
-14 TTLDTINKKDY
+14 TTLDTINKKDF
-25 YHSTNSSTVSNANNN
+25 YHSTNSSTISNTNN
-40 KTHNFF
+40 KNKLFL
-46 IKTNTLN
+46 KTNTLN

-91 GLKEK
+91 GLNEN
-96 SYVKSTQGTTTS
+96 SFVKATSTT
-108 KSFHRSKLTIPMI
+108 KSFHRNKLTIPMI

-143 LKNTLMIRQSKYSKN
+143 LKNTLMIKQSKYSKT

-175 LTITSDEE
+175 LSINNE
-183 EDQKYQ
+183 EDPKYQ
-189 QFLNTLHNPSYSM
+189 QFLNTLNNPSYSM
-202 KGIRKE
+202 RGIKKA
-208 FPEYTKNKKYKLTPT
+208 FPEYTKNKKFKLTPT

-236 MLAVKKNNHI
+236 MLAVKKNNHM
-246 DSFRKYDIKKNKLT
+246 DSFRRYDVKKNKLT

-288 KNFQEQILKFSDKKS
+288 KNFQEQILKISDKKS

-315 GSLMQKN
+315 GSLMQRN
-322 KISNDPEIINKLFWI
+322 KITNDPEIIKKLFWI

-362 PEEKVKVFFT
+362 PEEKVKVLFR

-391 KRNIINKDDIVPLK
+391 KRNIINKDDIAPLK

-425 LTEGFKANKELEAI
+425 LTEGFKANKELEII
-439 INKNMVSLKTIDSGI
+439 INKNMVTLKTIDSGI
-454 DNEVKKDLLKLTAD
+454 DNEVKKDLLKFTAD

-479 GNCETCPILDQKFGK
+479 GNCETCPILDKKFGR

-513 DDSFDFDSEEQ
+513 EDSFDFDSEEQ

-538 NMVVNMSKKEE
+538 NMVINMSKKED

>member
-14 TTLDTINKKDY
+14 TTLDTINKKDF
-25 YHSTNSSTVSNANNN
+25 YHSTNSSTISNTNN
-40 KTHNFF
+40 KNKLFL
-46 IKTNTLN
+46 KTNTLN

-91 GLKEK
+91 GLNEN
-96 SYVKSTQGTTTS
+96 SFVKATSTT
-108 KSFHRSKLTIPMI
+108 KSFHRNKLTIPMI

-143 LKNTLMIRQSKYSKN
+143 LKNTLMIKQSKYSKT

-175 LTITSDEE
+175 LSINNE
-183 EDQKYQ
+183 EDPKYQ
-189 QFLNTLHNPSYSM
+189 QFSNTLNNPSYSM
-202 KGIRKE
+202 RGIKKA
-208 FPEYTKNKKYKLTPT
+208 FPEYTKNKKFKLTPT

-236 MLAVKKNNHI
+236 MLAVKKNNHM
-246 DSFRKYDIKKNKLT
+246 DSFRRYDVKKNKLT

-288 KNFQEQILKFSDKKS
+288 KNFQEQILKISDKKS

-315 GSLMQKN
+315 GSLMQRN
-322 KISNDPEIINKLFWI
+322 KITNDPEIIKKLFWI

-362 PEEKVKVFFT
+362 PEEKVKVLFR

-391 KRNIINKDDIVPLK
+391 KRNIINKDDIAPLK

-425 LTEGFKANKELEAI
+425 LTEGFKANKELEII
-439 INKNMVSLKTIDSGI
+439 INKNMVTLKTIDSGI

-479 GNCETCPILDQKFGK
+479 GNCETCPILDKKFGR

-513 DDSFDFDSEEQ
+513 EDSFDFDSEEQ

-538 NMVVNMSKKEE
+538 NMVINMSKKED

>member
-14 TTLDTINKKDY
+14 TTLDTINKKDF
-25 YHSTNSSTVSNANNN
+25 YHSTNSSTISNTNN
-40 KTHNFF
+40 KNKLFL
-46 IKTNTLN
+46 KTNTLN

-72 ENIKRQGSKSQRNS
+72 ENIKRQGSKSQRNN

-91 GLKEK
+91 GLNEN
-96 SYVKSTQGTTTS
+96 SFVKATSTT
-108 KSFHRSKLTIPMI
+108 KSFHRNKLTIPMI

-143 LKNTLMIRQSKYSKN
+143 LKNTLMIKQSKYSKT

-175 LTITSDEE
+175 LSINNE
-183 EDQKYQ
+183 EDPKYQ
-189 QFLNTLHNPSYSM
+189 QFLNTLNNPSYSM
-202 KGIRKE
+202 RGIKKA
-208 FPEYTKNKKYKLTPT
+208 FPEYTKNKKFKLTPT

-236 MLAVKKNNHI
+236 MLAVKKNNHM
-246 DSFRKYDIKKNKLT
+246 DSFRRYDVKKNKLT

-288 KNFQEQILKFSDKKS
+288 KNFQEQILKISDKKS

-315 GSLMQKN
+315 GSLMQRN
-322 KISNDPEIINKLFWI
+322 KITNDPEIIKKLFWI

-362 PEEKVKVFFT
+362 PEEKVKVLFR

-391 KRNIINKDDIVPLK
+391 KRNIINKDDIAPLK

-425 LTEGFKANKELEAI
+425 LTEGFKANKELEII
-439 INKNMVSLKTIDSGI
+439 INKNMVTLKTIDSGI
-454 DNEVKKDLLKLTAD
+454 DNEVKKDLLKFTAD

-479 GNCETCPILDQKFGK
+479 GNCETCPILDKKFGR

-513 DDSFDFDSEEQ
+513 EDSFDFDSEEQ

-538 NMVVNMSKKEE
+538 NMVINMSKKED

>member
-14 TTLDTINKKDY
+14 TTLDTINKKDF
-25 YHSTNSSTVSNANNN
+25 YHSTNSSTISNTNN
-40 KTHNFF
+40 KNKLFL
-46 IKTNTLN
+46 KTNTLN
-53 PNAMTISTEART
+53 PSAMTISTEART

-91 GLKEK
+91 GLNEN
-96 SYVKSTQGTTTS
+96 SFVKATSTT
-108 KSFHRSKLTIPMI
+108 KSFHRNKLTIPMI

-143 LKNTLMIRQSKYSKN
+143 LKNTLMIKQSKYSKT

-166 NQSINRKKK
+166 NQSINRKNK
-175 LTITSDEE
+175 LSINNE
-183 EDQKYQ
+183 EDPKYQ
-189 QFLNTLHNPSYSM
+189 QFLNTLNNPSYSM
-202 KGIRKE
+202 RGIKKA
-208 FPEYTKNKKYKLTPT
+208 FPEYTKNKKFKLTPT

-236 MLAVKKNNHI
+236 MLAVKKNNHM
-246 DSFRKYDIKKNKLT
+246 DSFRRYDVKKNKLT

-288 KNFQEQILKFSDKKS
+288 KNFQEQILKISDKKS

-315 GSLMQKN
+315 GSLMQRN
-322 KISNDPEIINKLFWI
+322 KITNDPEIIKKLFWI

-362 PEEKVKVFFT
+362 PEEKVKVLFR

-391 KRNIINKDDIVPLK
+391 KRNIINKDDIAPLK

-425 LTEGFKANKELEAI
+425 LTEGFKANKELEII
-439 INKNMVSLKTIDSGI
+439 INKNMVTLKTIDSGI
-454 DNEVKKDLLKLTAD
+454 DNEVKKDLLKLAAD

-479 GNCETCPILDQKFGK
+479 GNCETCPILDKKFGR

-513 DDSFDFDSEEQ
+513 EDSFDFDSEEQ

-538 NMVVNMSKKEE
+538 NMVINMSKKED

>member
-14 TTLDTINKKDY
+14 TTLDTINKKDF
-25 YHSTNSSTVSNANNN
+25 YHSTNSSTISNTNN
-40 KTHNFF
+40 KNKLFL
-46 IKTNTLN
+46 KTSTLN

-91 GLKEK
+91 GLNEN
-96 SYVKSTQGTTTS
+96 SFVKATSTT
-108 KSFHRSKLTIPMI
+108 KSFHRNKLTIPMI

-143 LKNTLMIRQSKYSKN
+143 LKNTLMIKQSKYSKT

-175 LTITSDEE
+175 LSINNE
-183 EDQKYQ
+183 EDPKYQ
-189 QFLNTLHNPSYSM
+189 QFLNTLNNPSYSM
-202 KGIRKE
+202 RGIKKA
-208 FPEYTKNKKYKLTPT
+208 FPEYTKNKKFKLTPT

-236 MLAVKKNNHI
+236 MLAVKKNNHM
-246 DSFRKYDIKKNKLT
+246 DSFRRYDVKKNKLT

-288 KNFQEQILKFSDKKS
+288 KNFQEQILKISDKKS

-315 GSLMQKN
+315 GSLMQRN
-322 KISNDPEIINKLFWI
+322 KITNDPEIIKKLFWI

-362 PEEKVKVFFT
+362 PEEKVKVLFR

-391 KRNIINKDDIVPLK
+391 KRNIINKDDIAPLK

-425 LTEGFKANKELEAI
+425 LTEGFKANKELEII
-439 INKNMVSLKTIDSGI
+439 INKNMVTLKTIDSGI
-454 DNEVKKDLLKLTAD
+454 DNEVKKDLLKFTAD

-479 GNCETCPILDQKFGK
+479 GNCETCPILDKKFGR

-513 DDSFDFDSEEQ
+513 EDSFDFDSEEQ

-538 NMVVNMSKKEE
+538 NMVINMSKKED